1 MPARLSKRQQRE
13 LEELSHADEIEQVGR
28 LSRDEDI
35 PLASASAPSAFA
47 AVSQDALIE
56 ITERFTSDKSF

>member
-13 LEELSHADEIEQVGR
+13 LEEFSRADEIEQVGR

-35 PLASASAPSAFA
+35 PLASASALSAFA
-47 AVSQDALIE
+47 AVSWDALTE
-56 ITERFTSDKSF
+56 ITERFTSNKSF

>member
-13 LEELSHADEIEQVGR
+13 LEELSHADEIEQVGG
-28 LSRDEDI
+28 LSRDEDM
-35 PLASASAPSAFA
+35 PLASASTQSAFA
-47 AVSQDALIE
+47 AVSRDALIE